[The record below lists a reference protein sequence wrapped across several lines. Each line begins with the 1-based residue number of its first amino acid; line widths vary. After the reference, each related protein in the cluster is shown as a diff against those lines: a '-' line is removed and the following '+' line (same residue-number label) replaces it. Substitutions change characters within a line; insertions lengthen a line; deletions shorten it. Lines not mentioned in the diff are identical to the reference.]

1 MRAMSERNSVTRSR
15 RRWGRRGA
23 VRAKRGLLAVGVST
37 SLLATTPAAADE
49 PLRLAN
55 DAAAQA
61 RAGASASVPNQYS
74 SKSDLVAFER
84 YQLANGLEVI
94 LHPDPSAPLV
104 AVNVWYHVGSG
115 DEEPGKSGF
124 AHLFEH
130 MMFQGAKHIGN
141 DAHFAILRE
150 IGATGI
156 NGTTNSDRTNYFEI
170 VPSSHLET
178 ALWLESDR
186 MGYMLDLLDEKSL
199 ANQRSVVRQERRQR
213 YDTVA
218 YSKDRF
224 AVAAA
229 LYPEGHPYRYLTIG
243 RHEDIEGASLDD
255 VRAFFVKWYVPS
267 NATLVIAGDFEV
279 EQAKALVD
287 KWFGTFPKLPE
298 PKPSEVT
305 TPALT
310 QPVVTEVQDEFAR
323 LVRLHWVWHSP
334 KAYAKGDLELD
345 VLADALGAEGRG
357 RLSRRLVVEEKVAQR
372 VSVYQSGANHTG
384 TFHVVVDVSPGEGGG
399 NEQAVKD
406 IVAKVLAEATSS
418 PLTDDEVKRAKLG
431 IEAGLLFTLDDLMA
445 RAEILQTFNHYLGDP
460 AGLSAFLTNVRALE
474 AGAVLAQAKD
484 TLSKPSALVIT
495 RPGGKQ

>member
-1 MRAMSERNSVTRSR
+1 MRAMSARTSVTRSR
-15 RRWGRRGA
+15 RRGAARSVLRASAAPILGA
-23 VRAKRGLLAVGVST
+23 VT
-37 SLLATTPAAADE
+37 SLLVSGPAAAGE
-49 PLRLAN
+49 PARLAE
-55 DAAAQA
+55 AAVD
-61 RAGASASVPNQYS
+61 RAGASAAAANPGQYS

-141 DAHFAILRE
+141 DAHFAILRQ
-150 IGATGI
+150 IGATAI

-170 VPSSHLET
+170 VPSHHLET

-243 RHEDIEGASLDD
+243 RHEDIDGASLDD

-267 NATLVIAGDFEV
+267 NATLVLAGDFEV
-279 EQAKALVD
+279 EQAKALIE
-287 KWFGTFPKLPE
+287 KWFGTFPKLPQPE
-298 PKPSEVT
+298 PSEVS
-305 TPALT
+305 TPPLT
-310 QPVVTEVQDEFAR
+310 APSVTEVQDEFAR
-323 LVRLHWVWHSP
+323 LVRLHWTWHSP
-334 KAYAKGDLELD
+334 KAYAEGDLELD
-345 VLADALGAEGRG
+345 VLADALAAEGRG

-384 TFHVVVDVSPGEGGG
+384 TFHVVVDLSPDADGRHER
-399 NEQAVKD
+399 
-406 IVAKVLAEATSS
+406 VAKELVTQILGDATSA
-418 PLTDDEVKRAKLG
+418 PLTEDEVKRAKLG
-431 IEAGLLFTLDDLMA
+431 IEASLLFSLDDLMA

-460 AGLSAFLTNVRALE
+460 AGLSAYLTRVRDLDAS
-474 AGAVLAQAKD
+474 AVLAQAKA
-484 TLSKPSALVIT
+484 TLTKPSALVVT
-495 RPGGKQ
+495 RPGGKP